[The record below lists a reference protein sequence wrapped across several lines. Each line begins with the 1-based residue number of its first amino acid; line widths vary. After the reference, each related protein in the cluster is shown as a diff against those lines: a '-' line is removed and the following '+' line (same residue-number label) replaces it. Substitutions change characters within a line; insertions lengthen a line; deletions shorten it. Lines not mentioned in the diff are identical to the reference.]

1 MKVLAVLV
9 VVVMAGVLGVSSQ
22 NANDEEGTRRYLF
35 TRYRTKIV
43 TSRTGSTSYDTCIIP
58 NSDGPLCSISDRGAR
73 SLPIIPMTTTSLSH
87 SPTPIIHAMLT
98 PDKVVLQQNDR
109 FSDPITATPTNPLP
123 TPQVHPVRSTNE
135 TAETNP
141 SLGHSVRSAKEIS
154 SLREHQTKPA
164 NEKISDTNH
173 LVNDPSLSPF
183 SSSHQI
189 YSSFSTPEKEDV
201 TDPYNPSMVTKV
213 SAQERAERGLLISL
227 ELLTQ
232 LTRTSYQTLTT
243 TTVTH
248 PSITVTVGGCSLP
261 STHTYKICPTVD
273 EDEPQQKEESEEEE
287 DSEEESE
294 ESEEEESEES
304 EEEESEESEEEESEE
319 SEEEESE
326 ESEES
331 EEEESEESEE
341 EQSEESEESE
351 EEEEEEKEEESEEED

>member
-1 MKVLAVLV
+1 MKVLALLV

-35 TRYRTKIV
+35 TRYTTKIV

-58 NSDGPLCSISDRGAR
+58 NSDGPLCSISHRGAR

-98 PDKVVLQQNDR
+98 PDKVTLQQNDR

-154 SLREHQTKPA
+154 PLREHQTKPA
-164 NEKISDTNH
+164 NEKTPDTNH

-213 SAQERAERGLLISL
+213 SAQERGRGLLIPL

-304 EEEESEESEEEESEE
+304 EEEESEESEEESEE
-319 SEEEESE
+319 SEEES
-326 ESEES
+326 
-331 EEEESEESEE
+331 EESEESEE

-351 EEEEEEKEEESEEED
+351 EEEEEKEEEEEESEEED